1 MTKVLFL
8 SSAHPK
14 FDKRVF
20 QKEAVWL
27 AAKGYEV
34 IHLCP
39 DDRAEEL
46 DRDGVHVS
54 TYTRRPGLIGRLR
67 NSPRLFSA
75 ARRLRP
81 DIIHANELDSWIV
94 ALAVKLVSKTRVV
107 FDVHEFYPSMF
118 AETRMP
124 RALAPLTIGS
134 LRLLYRLLAPRT
146 DLIVLANRHI
156 RRDFPDLPDRI
167 ITAENFAVLDIA
179 ARMDRMSADRK
190 ADQKTDGGGGADSPF
205 RIIHVGLMAEERG
218 RKVIVDC
225 ARDHLDADT
234 PFILIGTITDM
245 PNAAFRDMISAE
257 GLDDRIEVID
267 WLPYED
273 LTGKLVDS
281 HLGIVFFQSGS
292 ETNAYGLPHKLFD
305 YMAAGLPVL
314 VSKYAR
320 YVSEIVTEAQC
331 GIIVDSEDPAAVARE
346 IRALAADSARAREL
360 GENGRK
366 ALQGKFNWDAEF
378 SKISEGYE
386 RLA

>member
-27 AAKGYEV
+27 AAEGYEV

-39 DDRAEEL
+39 DDNAEEL
-46 DRDGVHVS
+46 DKDGVHIS
-54 TYTRRPGLIGRLR
+54 TYTRRPGLIGRFR
-67 NSPRLFSA
+67 NFPKLFFT

-94 ALAVKLVSKTRVV
+94 ALALKLVSNTRVV

-124 RALAPLTIGS
+124 RVLSPLTIGS
-134 LRLLYRLLAPRT
+134 LRMLYRLLAPRT
-146 DLIVLANRHI
+146 DLIVVANRHI
-156 RRDFPDLPDRI
+156 RRDFPNLPDRI
-167 ITAENFAVLDIA
+167 ISAENFAVLDVA
-179 ARMDRMSADRK
+179 ARMDRMSADQN
-190 ADQKTDGGGGADSPF
+190 ADQQTEREGCTGAPF

-218 RKVIVDC
+218 SNVILAC
-225 ARDHLDADT
+225 ARDYLDAST
-234 PFILIGTITDM
+234 PFTLVGTITNM
-245 PNAAFRDMISAE
+245 SNTAFRDMIVDE
-257 GLDDRIEVID
+257 GLDDRLEVID
-267 WLPYED
+267 WLPYEE
-273 LTGKLVDS
+273 LTCKLTSS

-331 GIIVDSEDPAAVARE
+331 GIIIDSEDPAAVARE
-346 IRALAADSARAREL
+346 IRALAADPARTRQL
-360 GENGRK
+360 GQNGRK
-366 ALQGKFNWDAEF
+366 ALQKKFNWDSEF
-378 SKISEGYE
+378 SKLSEGYK
-386 RLA
+386 RLC